1 MTYDSYVVYN
11 SDMQLA
17 NSATSEPLLRR
28 HVRKATRQDAA
39 AIQRLMK
46 MGVYIHVHTD
56 WRAPGAW
63 LDRPGF
69 VVFDEGDP
77 DESHARKSEI
87 AACLAI
93 AAEPPPAAWVRIAAI
108 DSTAGYSRTAAMFD
122 AILDNLD
129 PNINE
134 IAWFLTDYWPLH
146 WLERLGFAPSSEVLT
161 YHRQGVS
168 VPPLA
173 APTDLVIRPLLMDD
187 IPALAAIEE
196 AAFEPRWRHSAEDLM
211 LAWRHSICFTVALR
225 ESAPVAF
232 QFSTGSA
239 GNAHLSRMTVHPSQQ
254 GMGIGAALLAD
265 ALDNYRLQ
273 NIRAVTLNTQADNSP
288 SRRLYERFGFEL
300 TGASYP
306 VWSYYPDAVA
316 GKTDNH
322 AE

>member
-1 MTYDSYVVYN
+1 
-11 SDMQLA
+11 MQLA
-17 NSATSEPLLRR
+17 NSVTAEPTLRR

-46 MGVYIHVHTD
+46 MGVYVHVHTD
-56 WRAPGAW
+56 WRPPGAW

-69 VVFDEGDP
+69 MVFDEGNSS
-77 DESHARKSEI
+77 ESSKRTSEI
-87 AACLAI
+87 PACLAI
-93 AAEPPPAAWVRIAAI
+93 AAEPPPAAWVRIAAV
-108 DSTAGYSRTAAMFD
+108 DSTAGYSRTEAMFA
-122 AILDNLD
+122 AILDHLD

-134 IAWFLTDYWPLH
+134 IAWFLTEYWPLH
-146 WLERLGFAPSSEVLT
+146 WLERLGFTPTSDVLT
-161 YHRQGVS
+161 YYKPGMS
-168 VPPLA
+168 VPSFSALPH
-173 APTDLVIRPLLMDD
+173 LVIRPLLMDD
-187 IPALAAIEE
+187 IPMLAAIEE

-225 ESAPVAF
+225 EEEPVAF
-232 QFSTGSA
+232 QFSTGGD

-306 VWSYYPDAVA
+306 VWSYYPDRALGNQDA
-316 GKTDNH
+316 GT
-322 AE
+322 E